1 MSSQTTHRWVFTFF
15 AIFCLGANAGAQE
28 RVLNLDFGNGGQFV
42 GDNGV
47 LSTPGGTFWNEIQ
60 LQERDPS
67 IGDILLG
74 PAELLDEFGQSFGIG
89 TPPLA
94 GLALPELSGGIG
106 GLQATAVSTVGAGPL
121 NDSIRI
127 GEDRFASILSIREIS
142 GPFDIVIY
150 FNEPSSVQINTPV
163 GGVPSLTGSV
173 TSPVGFFPGIENN
186 NFLRFDDVEPRITTL
201 GNPFLPGVFVGVSD
215 ELSTASIAAI
225 QIRGEFT
232 FTPEPSTATMV
243 SISLLSLVG
252 RRRRTKS

>member
-94 GLALPELSGGIG
+94 GLALPEVAGGFRG
-106 GLQATAVSTVGAGPL
+106 QQATAVSTVGAGPL
-121 NDSIRI
+121 NDSIRT
-127 GEDRFASILSIREIS
+127 GEVGGFTDTLLIREIS

-150 FNEPSSVQINTPV
+150 FNEPSSVQLNFND
-163 GGVPSLTGSV
+163 PSLTGSV

-186 NFLRFDDVEPRITTL
+186 NFLRFDDVEPVPTTIGIPL
-201 GNPFLPGVFVGVSD
+201 LPGVFVGVSD